1 MASTADSYPPA
12 PLNRLLE
19 ALVPDMPPKIA
30 RAVVDTTMKRER
42 VRSDLPPSEAL
53 PIMVEALE
61 RTLPMFIMDVERR
74 RKCIARL
81 RRLHPEAPPLP
92 AAPRSPLPSSPEVA
106 EPSASGRRLVS
117 PPPPPARPPSD
128 PELDAV
134 TVLLLAPPDLGRAV
148 DEARALSKRI
158 GFNAV
163 EQTKIA
169 TAVAELAR
177 NIQLYARRGEVRL
190 EAVRT
195 PRKGIEVTALDEGP
209 GIADV
214 EAVMGSAYRSK
225 TGMGMGLKGAKRL
238 MDAFAIESAPG
249 IGTRVTARRY
259 LK

>member
-53 PIMVEALE
+53 PILVEALE
-61 RTLPMFIMDVERR
+61 RTLPMFIMDAERR

-81 RRLHPEAPPLP
+81 RRLHPEPLVVGRPPM
-92 AAPRSPLPSSPEVA
+92 PSNPELA
-106 EPSASGRRLVS
+106 EPPASGRRLAS
-117 PPPPPARPPSD
+117 PPPAPPASE
-128 PELDAV
+128 PELDAI
-134 TVLLLAPPDLGRAV
+134 TVLLLAPQDLGRAV
-148 DEARALSKRI
+148 EEARAVSKRV

-177 NIQLYARRGEVRL
+177 NIQLYARRGEVRI
-190 EAVRT
+190 EAVRA
-195 PRKGIEVTALDEGP
+195 PRKGVEITAVDEGP
-209 GIADV
+209 GIADID
-214 EAVMGSAYRSK
+214 AVMGAQYRSK

-238 MDAFAIESAPG
+238 MDTFSIESTPG
-249 IGTRVTARRY
+249 VGTRVTARRY